1 MSQKWSL
8 VHTKNYYC
16 IDIYCIMI
24 IQLVSTAMHVN
35 YIVIYLKQDG
45 FWLAAN
51 AFIVS
56 TISFF
61 CSVEESYF

>member
-1 MSQKWSL
+1 
-8 VHTKNYYC
+8 
-16 IDIYCIMI
+16 MI

-35 YIVIYLKQDG
+35 NDILKKYIVIYLKQDG
-45 FWLAAN
+45 FWLADN
-51 AFIVS
+51 TFIVS